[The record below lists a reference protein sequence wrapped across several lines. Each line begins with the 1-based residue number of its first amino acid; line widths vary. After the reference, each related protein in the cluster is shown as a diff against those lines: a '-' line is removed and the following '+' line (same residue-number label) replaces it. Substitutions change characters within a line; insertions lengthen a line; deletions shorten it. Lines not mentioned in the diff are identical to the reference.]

1 MEVFTF
7 VMHAPSD
14 YFYNKTAP
22 YKTTYLPPQGKQ
34 DVRIQRLGPRVIKTV
49 DNKTVYVGIY
59 S

>member
-1 MEVFTF
+1 
-7 VMHAPSD
+7 MHAPSD

-22 YKTTYLPPQGKQ
+22 YKTTYLPPQGKH
-34 DVRIQRLGPRVIKTV
+34 DVRMQRLGPRVIKTV